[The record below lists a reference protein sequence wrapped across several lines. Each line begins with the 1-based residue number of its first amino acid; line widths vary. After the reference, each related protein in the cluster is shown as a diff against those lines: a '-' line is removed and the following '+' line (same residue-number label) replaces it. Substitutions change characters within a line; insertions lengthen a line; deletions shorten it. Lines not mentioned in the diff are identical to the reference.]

1 MPTLKLGHRIY
12 RPPAYGVKK
21 HAASEGLPAATK
33 LIPPGL
39 SKAVDSGGITT
50 DAIRGVCNETSFER
64 GSLYYRQGRVR
75 SVRMQGGVIK
85 ATVAGTESYTVT
97 VTAGSG
103 GLECGC
109 TCPYD
114 WDGYCK
120 HIVSVLLY
128 ARDNA
133 RKLHKDEK
141 KRRDSVTGALD
152 AATGDQIREFL
163 AEEMENNEDLLDR
176 FAAACGIRRAGMRDY
191 RAMAESMYGE
201 YGGGR
206 YGRVPYGD
214 EIDFS
219 KIMGLARA
227 HEGRKDYEE
236 AIRAYRELSE
246 VIAENMDMVDD
257 SDGYYG
263 ACFSDAIHG
272 MVRCVNRPG
281 AAKEQHITYM
291 FEKFMLKEP
300 DYFADGYEDALY
312 STCTDAGDLAHWE
325 RLLDPHVPDAIP
337 RSDRGWSEHFDAARL
352 VMMKITI
359 LERTGSRMLPD
370 MLAKHYR
377 AYDDVCISYIAHLR
391 KKDRR
396 AALRVAEE
404 GAEMFPYSKEI
415 KNILHGLYEKT
426 DPGYAMS
433 LRRFFLR
440 DGSWK
445 HYDELKKSSD
455 DWGRELKSIID
466 ELARG
471 RNHYVLI
478 GMFMRERMTDRAVR
492 LILQCDQLQIL
503 EEYHDK
509 VCALYPEEC
518 HAAYRKHIDRLA
530 GSARNRECYKH
541 VKEHLRKM
549 KAVPNHRKEFA
560 EFVGHLRERHA
571 RQPAFLDEI
580 RRL

>member
-1 MPTLKLGHRIY
+1 MDY
-12 RPPAYGVKK
+12 R
-21 HAASEGLPAATK
+21 
-33 LIPPGL
+33 
-39 SKAVDSGGITT
+39 GITT
-50 DAIRGVCNETSFER
+50 DIIKGVCNEASFER
-64 GSLYYRQGRVR
+64 GSLYYRQGRIR
-75 SVRMQGGVIK
+75 SVRMRGEGGVIK
-85 ATVAGTESYTVT
+85 ATVVGTEPYTVT
-97 VTAGSG
+97 VTLGPGS
-103 GLECGC
+103 LECEC

-120 HIVSVLLY
+120 HTASVLLHV
-128 ARDNA
+128 RDNA

-141 KRRDSVTGALD
+141 RRDSVTSALD

-163 AEEMENNEDLLDR
+163 AEEMENSEGLLDR
-176 FAAACGIRRAGMRDY
+176 FTAAYGIRRAGMTDY

-201 YGGGR
+201 HGGGR
-206 YGRVPYGD
+206 YGRVPYGA
-214 EIDFS
+214 EIDFG
-219 KIMGLARA
+219 KITRLARA
-227 HEGRKDYEE
+227 HEGRKNYEE

-246 VIAENMDMVDD
+246 VIAENMNMVDD

-272 MVRCVNRPG
+272 MVECINRRG

-312 STCTDAGDLAHWE
+312 SVCTDADDLAHWE
-325 RLLDPHVPDAIP
+325 NLLDPHVPDTIP
-337 RSDRGWSEHFDAARL
+337 RSDKDWSGHFDATRL
-352 VMMKITI
+352 VRMKIAI

-377 AYDDVCISYIAHLR
+377 GDDDVCISYIAYLR
-391 KKDRR
+391 KKDKQ

-404 GAEMFPYSKEI
+404 GAEMFPYSEEI
-415 KNILHGLYEKT
+415 KNILHGMYEKT
-426 DPGYAMS
+426 DPRYAGS

-445 HYDELKKSSD
+445 HYDELKRISG
-455 DWGRELKSIID
+455 DWDRELESIID
-466 ELARG
+466 ELARE

-478 GMFMRERMTDRAVR
+478 GVFMRERMTDRAVR
-492 LILQCDQLQIL
+492 LILQCGQLQIL
-503 EEYHDK
+503 EKYHDK
-509 VCALYPEEC
+509 ACAMYPEEC
-518 HAAYRKHIDRLA
+518 HAAYRKHVDKLA
-530 GSARNRECYKH
+530 RSARNRECYKH

-549 KAVPNHRKEFA
+549 KTVPNHRKEFT
-560 EFVGHLRERHA
+560 EFVERLRKRHA

-580 RRL
+580 KRL